1 MIFSFNKKGVEL
13 AIGTL
18 VIISIAVLVVFV
30 LVGYFLGAFGRS
42 GGALSQIIGQGE
54 KGAGGLNVELRCL
67 GNSRMTDKDCAAIG
81 GDSSLCSGSG
91 VDATAKAKAQCSD
104 ITDAN
109 ECSDFKKAK
118 GCYWGVTQ

>member
-42 GGALSQIIGQGE
+42 GGALSQIIGQGV
-54 KGAGGLNVELRCL
+54 KGVSGINLEQSCQGG
-67 GNSRMTDKDCAAIG
+67 SQ
-81 GDSSLCSGSG
+81 CSGISG
-91 VDATAKAKAQCSD
+91 QAACEQTQ
-104 ITDAN
+104 
-109 ECSDFKKAK
+109 
-118 GCYWGVTQ
+118 GCYWGFGQSTGAGSEEGSGQGKGGGAAAGSSSG